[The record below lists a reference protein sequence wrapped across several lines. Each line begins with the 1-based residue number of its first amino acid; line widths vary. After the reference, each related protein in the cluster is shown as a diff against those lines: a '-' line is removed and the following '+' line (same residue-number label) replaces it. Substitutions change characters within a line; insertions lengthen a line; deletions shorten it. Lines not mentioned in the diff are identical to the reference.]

1 MAVATTRPPAMPTLP
16 PAPPRLTTP
25 DGQAAFGVYQ
35 GIVPELSW
43 RPLALAPTQR
53 LTRRLHHKRWQ
64 YAALAHDDFLI
75 GAAVVDVGWNGTAF
89 AYLFDRRQG
98 KVVAAASANGL
109 PGIGTRVADRAFGD
123 ARFRLP
129 GKRFAF
135 ERDGETLRLSV
146 ASREL
151 SLEAEIDLCAMPPV
165 LAVVAPANYLAHSTH
180 KSGGLP
186 ARGEARCAAGRYD
199 LSAATAS
206 LDYSNGL
213 LARET
218 RWRWASA
225 HGPGIGFNL
234 QQGYMGSE
242 ENAVWLDGRLWRV
255 GAVQFDYRAENPLA
269 PWRIRSDDGMVDL
282 VFTPEGARREDKNL
296 LVAASRYVQPVGR
309 FDGELI
315 DPDSGARHA
324 VRALAGVTE
333 DHVSRW

>member
-1 MAVATTRPPAMPTLP
+1 MPTLP
-16 PAPPRLTTP
+16 SAPLRLTAP
-25 DGQAAFGVYQ
+25 DGRAAFGVYQ

-43 RPLALAPTQR
+43 RTLALTPLQR
-53 LTRRLHHKRWQ
+53 LSRKLHHKRWQ

-75 GAAVVDVGWNGTAF
+75 AAAVVDVGWNGTAF
-89 AYLFDRRQG
+89 AYLFDRKRG

-109 PGIGTRVADRAFGD
+109 PGIGVSMADRAFGD

-135 ERDGETLRLSV
+135 ARAGDVLRLSV
-146 ASREL
+146 ACCEL
-151 SLEAEIDLCAMPPV
+151 SLDAEIDLSAMPPV

-225 HGPGIGFNL
+225 HGAGIGFNL
-234 QQGYMGSE
+234 QQGYMGRE
-242 ENAVWLDGRLWRV
+242 ENAVWLGGRLWRV
-255 GAVQFDYRAENPLA
+255 GAATFDYQADNPLA

-282 VFTPEGARREDKNL
+282 TFTPEGARREDKNL
-296 LVAASRYVQPVGR
+296 IVAASRYVQPVGR

-315 DPDSGARHA
+315 DPDSGTRHA

>member
-1 MAVATTRPPAMPTLP
+1 MPALP
-16 PAPPRLTTP
+16 SAPSRLALP
-25 DGQAAFGVYQ
+25 DGRAAFGVYQ
-35 GIVPELSW
+35 GIVPDLDW
-43 RPLALAPTQR
+43 RLALTPMQR
-53 LTRRLHHKRWQ
+53 LTRRLRHKRWQ

-75 GAAVVDVGWNGTAF
+75 AMAVVDVGWNGTAF
-89 AYLFDRRQG
+89 SYLFDRRQG
-98 KVVAAASANGL
+98 KVLAAASANGL
-109 PGIGTRVADRAFGD
+109 PGYAAKVENRAFGD
-123 ARFRLP
+123 ARFE
-129 GKRFAF
+129 RFGQRFVF
-135 ERDGETLRLSV
+135 ERAGDALRLRV
-146 ASREL
+146 ASRGL
-151 SLEAEIDLCAMPPV
+151 SLEAEIDLSAMPPV

-186 ARGEARCAAGRYD
+186 ARGEVRCAAGRYD

-218 RWRWASA
+218 SWRWASA

-255 GAVQFDYRAENPLA
+255 GAADFDYQPDAPLA
-269 PWRIRSDDGMVDL
+269 PWRIRSADGLVDL

-296 LVAASRYVQPVGR
+296 IVAASRYVQPVGR
-309 FDGELI
+309 FDGALI
-315 DPDSGARHA
+315 DPDSGARHP
-324 VRALAGVTE
+324 VRALAGVAE